1 MQKIATLIIAL
12 GTLSLASI
20 QASATTL
27 TPQQVQNVCGGSMTT
42 GGVSGATVSGCEKK
56 CGGKTC
62 TYNCCSGSKCP
73 GGEGCSGTVVGM
85 TAGGGKTKTNLP
97 AATLREIKKMSLSPA
112 RKMPAAASKSQML
125 KSGAQQ
131 PPKTMKTAA
140 PPSGGLLNQGGTAGV
155 SGAKG
160 VKQTG
165 AKGAAG
171 SKMPD
176 TANPAMQRR

>member
-1 MQKIATLIIAL
+1 
-12 GTLSLASI
+12 
-20 QASATTL
+20 
-27 TPQQVQNVCGGSMTT
+27 
-42 GGVSGATVSGCEKK
+42 
-56 CGGKTC
+56 
-62 TYNCCSGSKCP
+62 
-73 GGEGCSGTVVGM
+73 M
-85 TAGGGKTKTNLP
+85 TAGGGKTKANLP

-112 RKMPAAASKSQML
+112 GKMPAAASKSNMM

-155 SGAKG
+155 SG